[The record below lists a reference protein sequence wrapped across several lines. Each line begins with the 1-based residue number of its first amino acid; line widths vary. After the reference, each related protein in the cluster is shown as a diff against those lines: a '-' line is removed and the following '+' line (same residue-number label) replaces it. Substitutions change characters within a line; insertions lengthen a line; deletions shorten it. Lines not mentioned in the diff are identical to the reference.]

1 MGERTRDYMAQE
13 FTILSER
20 LSLREALVQMVTNM
34 VEMCVVVGKNK
45 RIVGIMTELDLIRR
59 RKDNLDDVLVGNIIS
74 NVPIITMSPNDFMED
89 VAELVNTY
97 HNIDQVVIEER
108 GQPLGVIRKLDIL
121 RWMHDQKSK

>member
-1 MGERTRDYMAQE
+1 MAQE